1 MSKGKRIAI
10 TIFAWF
16 VSHFTLHI
24 AFAAANNNNP
34 PDGFIAIVN
43 ICVAGAVYYFT
54 GKKDN
59 SKS

>member
-1 MSKGKRIAI
+1 MSKGKRIAF
-10 TIFAWF
+10 TILAWF

-34 PDGFIAIVN
+34 PDGLIAIIN

-54 GKKDN
+54 GGKDKPA
-59 SKS
+59 S